1 MKKPPSSI
9 LFICQLNSIR
19 SPMAEAL
26 MRKHYGARSFADS
39 CGVYAGDLDDFMVS
53 VLAEQGMDMSGHE
66 AQSLAQLQDSNFDAV
81 IAFTPNAFEAAKTVF
96 EDTETKVTHWPMPDP
111 TQGSLDV
118 RALMDNYRSVREM
131 IKSRLVEAFGPPD

>member
-1 MKKPPSSI
+1 
-9 LFICQLNSIR
+9 
-19 SPMAEAL
+19 
-26 MRKHYGARSFADS
+26 MRKHYGKRSYADS

-53 VLAEQGMDMSGHE
+53 VLAEQGMDMKSHE

-81 IAFTPNAFEAAKTVF
+81 VAFTPTAFDAAKTIF
-96 EDTETKVTHWPMPDP
+96 EDTETVVIHWPMPDP

-131 IKSRLVEAFGPPD
+131 IKSRLIEAFGPPD